1 MLENNEGSLSREKA
15 FHLIAFFLAS
25 SMTVINVE
33 ANLTPSDS
41 NRSHHFY
48 EMESEESRHLG
59 FGNVIYA

>member
-15 FHLIAFFLAS
+15 FHLIAFFLAF

-33 ANLTPSDS
+33 ANPTPSDA

-48 EMESEESRHLG
+48 KIEGPKSSEM
-59 FGNVIYA
+59 